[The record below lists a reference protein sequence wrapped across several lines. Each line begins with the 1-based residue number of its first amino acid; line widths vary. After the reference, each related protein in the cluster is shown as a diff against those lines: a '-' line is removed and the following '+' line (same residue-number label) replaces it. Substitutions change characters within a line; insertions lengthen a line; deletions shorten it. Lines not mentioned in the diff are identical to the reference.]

1 MPKRNNRQKFRKP
14 RSRDIQLKTVD
25 QEYAIIME
33 KFGDGR
39 FLVQCDDGIERIGKV
54 KGSLRNRVR
63 FNVNDY
69 VLLALRPD
77 FNSYSS
83 IMKKDFKETAD
94 IILKY
99 FPQEVQFLQS
109 NNHFKKLD
117 CVTAKDDDEFDEFI
131 QDNVDN
137 QETEENTIEVLMFH
151 LDDI

>member
-14 RSRDIQLKTVD
+14 RSRDIQLKSVD

-39 FLVQCDDGIERIGKV
+39 FLVKCDDGIERIGRV

-63 FNVNDY
+63 FNVDEY

-99 FPQEVQFLQS
+99 FPQEVQFLQT
-109 NNHFKKLD
+109 NDHFKKLD
-117 CVTAKDDDEFDEFI
+117 SVTREDDDEFDELI
-131 QDNVDN
+131 QDNQPN
-137 QETEENTIEVLMFH
+137 QETEENTIDVDVND

>member
-14 RSRDIQLKTVD
+14 RSRDIQLKSVD

-39 FLVQCDDGIERIGKV
+39 FLVKCDDGIERIGKV
-54 KGSLRNRVR
+54 KGSLRNRIR
-63 FNVNDY
+63 FNVDEY

-109 NNHFKKLD
+109 NDHFKKLD
-117 CVTAKDDDEFDEFI
+117 SVSREDDDEFDEFI
-131 QDNVDN
+131 QENQPN
-137 QETEENTIEVLMFH
+137 QETEENTIDVDVND

>member
-1 MPKRNNRQKFRKP
+1 MPKKNNRQKFRKP
-14 RSRDIQLKTVD
+14 RSREIQLKTSD
-25 QEYAIIME
+25 QEYGVIKE

-39 FLVQCDDGIERIGKV
+39 FLVKCDDSIDRIGKV

-63 FNVNDY
+63 FNVDDY

-83 IMKKDFKETAD
+83 IMNKNFKETAD

-99 FPQEVQFLQS
+99 FPQEVQFLQ
-109 NNHFKKLD
+109 NNDHFKKLD
-117 CVTAKDDDEFDEFI
+117 SITSEDDSEFDEFI
-131 QDNVDN
+131 QQN
-137 QETEENTIEVLMFH
+137 TENKDENTIDVDMDD

>member
-1 MPKRNNRQKFRKP
+1 MHKRNNRQKCRKP
-14 RSRDIQLKTVD
+14 RSRDIQLKSVD

-39 FLVQCDDGIERIGKV
+39 FLVKCDDGIERIGRV

-63 FNVNDY
+63 FNVDEY

-99 FPQEVQFLQS
+99 FPQEVQFLQT
-109 NNHFKKLD
+109 NDHFKKLD
-117 CVTAKDDDEFDEFI
+117 SVTREDDDEFDELI
-131 QDNVDN
+131 QDNQPN
-137 QETEENTIEVLMFH
+137 QETEENAIDVDVND